1 MQGATGHHA
10 GDGESTGMK
19 FPGGACLAE
28 VKTKEAFSPGG
39 GVGGPKAT
47 SWGSPSAHPIM
58 LGPFLKL
65 RVLWR
70 PFHSKNEP

>member
-1 MQGATGHHA
+1 MRGATGHHA

-47 SWGSPSAHPIM
+47 SWGSP
-58 LGPFLKL
+58 LGPSHNAWAIFKAQGALETLSLQK
-65 RVLWR
+65 
-70 PFHSKNEP
+70 